1 MRNREKKQ
9 STELRFNIM
18 QNAVNKVITNFYSR
32 DCDQNYNIE
41 FKSIPNVM
49 MMRYLTQ
56 TKGYK
61 QFCTTNENIYHYR
74 TSRALRELHVVP
86 SEPFT

>member
-49 MMRYLTQ
+49 MMRYLT
-56 TKGYK
+56 
-61 QFCTTNENIYHYR
+61 
-74 TSRALRELHVVP
+74 
-86 SEPFT
+86 